1 VSLPREL
8 PSSNGVIE
16 RGGWV
21 SDLVAPQNAIENN
34 SNGVMLELGSS
45 GLATVLSLW
54 CIVAWGLWPV
64 LRSKCGA
71 SVPAFALLNICTQAI
86 CAIVWA
92 LTLGT
97 LIQPSHGPQ
106 FTEDLDRMFRDGVSI
121 RDGAVFLGG
130 FCLGH
135 GDHLSALAMEHLPGG
150 VVYPLYA
157 GFIVAAGGVL
167 NYIQVQPSSPP
178 LMFTGF
184 CLALAAIF
192 FLALAEHANQKLASQ
207 SEPLVLPADDPLGT
221 KYELLHRA
229 GGGTKAEIQVDVQA
243 ESKLHTSS
251 SNHSFSEESSQAESK
266 LTFKQALLLTLAA
279 GVCACVWSPLS
290 TYGTG
295 GDEDSVESNAYVCL
309 FVFACGQLVSLPSV
323 AFISSRISHTGM
335 FTPCLNLTPNAV
347 KWGVICGISVSSGY
361 LAFFLSSEA
370 ASAAA
375 TVVFGIAHCNPM
387 VALLIEVLW
396 MGTFRGG
403 SSQVKLYLSLTIC
416 LYCVAIG
423 VLMLSNHV

>member
-1 VSLPREL
+1 
-8 PSSNGVIE
+8 
-16 RGGWV
+16 
-21 SDLVAPQNAIENN
+21 
-34 SNGVMLELGSS
+34 MLELGSS

-71 SVPAFALLNICTQAI
+71 SVPAFALLNICTQAV
-86 CAIVWA
+86 CATVWA

-97 LIQPSHGPQ
+97 LVQPSHGPE
-106 FTEDLDRMFRDGVSI
+106 FTEDLHRMFREGVGI

-184 CLALAAIF
+184 CLVLGAIF
-192 FLALAEHANQKLASQ
+192 FLALAEHANQKLASP
-207 SEPLVLPADDPLGT
+207 SEPLVLPADGPLGT
-221 KYELLHRA
+221 ADELLHRA
-229 GGGTKAEIQVDVQA
+229 ERGTAGGKA
-243 ESKLHTSS
+243 SLHTSS
-251 SNHSFSEESSQAESK
+251 SNKSFSEGAESQ
-266 LTFKQALLLTLAA
+266 LTFKQTLLLILAA
-279 GVCACVWSPLS
+279 GVCACLWSPLS

-295 GDEDSVESNAYVCL
+295 GDEDSVESNTYVCL

-323 AFISSRISHTGM
+323 AFISSRVSNSDM
-335 FTPCLNLTPNAV
+335 FTPCLDLTPNAV
-347 KWGVICGISVSSGY
+347 KWGVICGVMVSSGY

-370 ASAAA
+370 AST

-403 SSQVKLYLSLTIC
+403 SNQVKLYLSLTIG